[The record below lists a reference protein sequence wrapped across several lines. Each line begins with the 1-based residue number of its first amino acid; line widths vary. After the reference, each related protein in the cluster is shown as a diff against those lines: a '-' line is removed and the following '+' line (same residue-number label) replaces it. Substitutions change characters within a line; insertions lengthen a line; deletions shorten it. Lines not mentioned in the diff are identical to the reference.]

1 MFGKSRHHFIIFDTP
16 GSNAASNRNHFAI
29 LKQAMKKLSNGLPI
43 YISEY
48 DKLDSTDNEHLCQE
62 LNSIQELDNRFTMIV
77 VNKADRA
84 NLNHLHIGQIQE
96 TLLNQTI
103 PKLLYTGGIYFVSSV
118 MGLGAKSRAENLSD
132 HYAETFYDGK
142 EKYSNPNSRF
152 YKQLYL
158 YNLLPAQRKPVCNQ
172 ESEICPNR
180 ILANS
185 GLFWIEYEI
194 ETFAERYSA
203 YNKCQQLKLF
213 LDKVVSVTKS
223 EISAKFQICEEKK
236 QEMESNLEK
245 EKAELLNKIT
255 SRKETLQAD
264 FSEKCISVMTQRA
277 QELYQPL
284 TESFLTEQETEIS
297 SNKKNA
303 SSYQN
308 QSEQKSQKLQQ
319 AQESF
324 KNMIGSKNLN
334 ALKSGLKES
343 ADNLRSSLSISG
355 EIRETQREIEKQTA
369 DALLELVKN
378 RFNEYVLF
386 MQEKLKQSSEEY
398 WTACAETLK
407 SELVGIV
414 TGSSALTAENKQ
426 ELSSIIMTYQNI
438 SFNAKADSIFVKKEF
453 EQRSLE
459 LFGFTLFENNKLNKR
474 KLVKRYNSEIQSDS
488 NIIVEQIKKA
498 HETTFIAWAKTLL
511 STIRDNLT
519 KYNRE
524 LRKLTLYIQ
533 DEEERIAEL
542 EKRLSLL
549 DYYSEEVRQMLD
561 WKKYDES

>member
-1 MFGKSRHHFIIFDTP
+1 
-16 GSNAASNRNHFAI
+16 
-29 LKQAMKKLSNGLPI
+29 
-43 YISEY
+43 
-48 DKLDSTDNEHLCQE
+48 
-62 LNSIQELDNRFTMIV
+62 
-77 VNKADRA
+77 
-84 NLNHLHIGQIQE
+84 
-96 TLLNQTI
+96 
-103 PKLLYTGGIYFVSSV
+103 
-118 MGLGAKSRAENLSD
+118 
-132 HYAETFYDGK
+132 
-142 EKYSNPNSRF
+142 
-152 YKQLYL
+152 
-158 YNLLPAQRKPVCNQ
+158 
-172 ESEICPNR
+172 
-180 ILANS
+180 
-185 GLFWIEYEI
+185 
-194 ETFAERYSA
+194 
-203 YNKCQQLKLF
+203 
-213 LDKVVSVTKS
+213 
-223 EISAKFQICEEKK
+223 
-236 QEMESNLEK
+236 
-245 EKAELLNKIT
+245 
-255 SRKETLQAD
+255 
-264 FSEKCISVMTQRA
+264 
-277 QELYQPL
+277 
-284 TESFLTEQETEIS
+284 
-297 SNKKNA
+297 
-303 SSYQN
+303 
-308 QSEQKSQKLQQ
+308 
-319 AQESF
+319 
-324 KNMIGSKNLN
+324 MIGSKNLN